1 MDGWMFLLRGVFLF
15 GLGDLVWG
23 CFYVFFIGLWGGK
36 REGWDGGDHHHS
48 CWQQE
53 IEAKIAT
60 TNGG

>member
-1 MDGWMFLLRGVFLF
+1 MFFI
-15 GLGDLVWG
+15 
-23 CFYVFFIGLWGGK
+23 IGLWGEK
-36 REGWDGGDHHHS
+36 RRGGGGDHHHS